1 VIAQRTILQEVSLTA
16 MPADCGAIVRACS
29 LEAMAWQVIRD
40 GEETLQRIL
49 HQDRHGI
56 GDVGNLWQRIMAD
69 RKLIH
74 YGAPELIE

>member
-1 VIAQRTILQEVSLTA
+1 
-16 MPADCGAIVRACS
+16 
-29 LEAMAWQVIRD
+29 MAWQVIRD